1 MERKAL
7 IFSIDGRDDLVKEIV
22 TLHNNVFMSKF
33 DSDRKTPV
41 AMFEGGVC
49 VRHFADGEVSVDF
62 ETSIRGHVVYLL
74 CSPNSPDKIMALNMA
89 IDAAKRAAAV
99 EIIPI
104 IPYFPYARQDK
115 KDYIRGAI
123 GAKVLA
129 EMIEYRGATSVITFD
144 LHADQIQGFF
154 NIPVTHM
161 EGKYLFDGPLSVMY
175 GENTDVVLCSP
186 DAGGV
191 KRVKQ
196 FRDRMRNLGMD
207 MPYVTIDKTRE
218 EANVVGSMEVIGDVK
233 DKYVVIIDDM
243 VDTAGTLVKAAYA
256 LKKAGATGVSAIAT
270 HGVLSGPAYER
281 LYNATEDGGL
291 DLFICSNSLEID
303 DYVTVIPKQVRIDG
317 FIDQQSIAEQVVRA
331 IYANNNH
338 ESVEALKNE

>member
-1 MERKAL
+1 MGNFTECDA
-7 IFSIDGRDDLVKEIV
+7 S
-22 TLHNNVFMSKF
+22 
-33 DSDRKTPV
+33 PV
-41 AMFEGGVC
+41 SMYQGEVC

-74 CSPNSPDKIMALNMA
+74 CTPNSPDKIMTLNIA
-89 IDAAKRAAAV
+89 IDAAKRAAAT

-115 KDYIRGAI
+115 KDYTRGGI

-129 EMIEYRGATSVITFD
+129 EMIENRGATSVVTFD

-161 EGKYLFDGPLSVMY
+161 EGKYIFDGPLSTLWGQNSNVI
-175 GENTDVVLCSP
+175 LCSP

-196 FRDRMRNLGMD
+196 FRDRMKSLGMD
-207 MPYVTIDKTRE
+207 MSYVTIDKTRE

-233 DKYVVIIDDM
+233 GKYVVIIDDM
-243 VDTAGTLVKAAYA
+243 IDTAGTLVKAAMT
-256 LKKAGATGVSAIAT
+256 LKKAGAVAVSAIAT

-281 LYNATEDGGL
+281 LHKAIEEGIMD
-291 DLFICSNSLEID
+291 DVIVSNTLQLQ
-303 DYVTVIPKQVRIDG
+303 DYVTVLPKRVKVDTFINQV
-317 FIDQQSIAEQVVRA
+317 SIAEQVVRA

-338 ESVEALKNE
+338 ESVEKLKNG